1 MIDWVQS
8 TDWTILYWIQEN
20 IKCGFLDFLV
30 PKLTALG
37 NGGTIWIIIGV
48 LMTISKKYRKN
59 GIAVLIGL
67 ALGGIIGNLC
77 IKNLVARARPC
88 WIDTTVSLLIKTPTG
103 YSFPSGHT
111 LSSTIGAFIITATNH
126 KFGWVVIPLA
136 VIIACTRLYL
146 FVHFPSDVLVAALL
160 GLVIGTCVELARRK
174 ICKEQ

>member
-103 YSFPSGHT
+103 YSFP
-111 LSSTIGAFIITATNH
+111 
-126 KFGWVVIPLA
+126 
-136 VIIACTRLYL
+136 
-146 FVHFPSDVLVAALL
+146 
-160 GLVIGTCVELARRK
+160 
-174 ICKEQ
+174 